1 MYYPNNFPKDL
12 EPHLITLLIALQE
25 LWEKNTTK
33 KPFNWQ
39 KHIHSIQKNSVYVKA
54 FKGKSPSIWWLQ
66 FILQRYSNKFSP
78 EFLAFAHHSLIKT
91 KMRSQSGIVPLTV
104 FTKGVACPFNCVY
117 CPSEP
122 NVPKSYFS
130 DEPAVMRAIRS
141 GFDPFKQTQ
150 SRLIMFA
157 LSNHNIDKI
166 ELIVKG
172 GTFSFLPRRYR
183 TWFFKRLYDGCN
195 GDTLKLLTSGKKS
208 LDTARSL
215 LEAQQKNEN
224 APSRIIGVNIETRPD
239 YINEKEILYLRKLGV
254 THVELGVQTLSDTIY
269 KIIKRGH
276 TVQSVVEATK
286 LLKNA
291 GFKVGYHLMLNLPG
305 STPDSDKKMVEQAF
319 TDPRFMPD
327 HLKLYPTTVTKFT
340 PLATWYMEKK
350 YIPYSFSHLVDVI
363 VYFKS
368 RVAPPWV
375 RIGRLTRDITTH
387 MMNEQ
392 LFPPNLRE
400 IIQKKL
406 HEEGKKC
413 QCIRCREIQ
422 LRQPQKPFRLREALY
437 EASGGKEY
445 FIEKIDAN
453 NRCLGFVRLRIAEG
467 GAMVRELHVYGKAL
481 QLGAEEKKE
490 TQHRG
495 LGEELLFR
503 AETITKEKSIKSL
516 SIISGIGVR
525 NYYKKFGYQEKNT
538 YMVKTLS

>member
-1 MYYPNNFPKDL
+1 VYYPSNFPQHL
-12 EPHLITLLIALQE
+12 EPHLITLLNELQE
-25 LWEKNTTK
+25 AWENNATK

-39 KHIHSIQKNSVYVKA
+39 KHIHAIQKKPGYVAA
-54 FKGKSPSIWWLQ
+54 FAGKSPSIWWLQ
-66 FILQRYSNKFSP
+66 FVLLRYENKFHSK
-78 EFLAFAHHSLIKT
+78 FVSFVHSSLIKT
-91 KMRSQSGIVPLTV
+91 KIRSQSGIVPLTV

-141 GFDPFKQTQ
+141 NFDPLKQTQ

-183 TWFFKRLYDGCN
+183 TWFFKRLYEGCN
-195 GDTLKLLTSGKKS
+195 ADTLKLLRSGKFALSPSKNLS
-208 LDTARSL
+208 DV
-215 LEAQQKNEN
+215 QKKNES
-224 APSRIIGVNIETRPD
+224 APSRIIGINIETRPD
-239 YINEKEILYLRKLGV
+239 YINAKEIVYLRKLGV
-254 THVELGVQTLSDTIY
+254 THVELGVQTLSDAIY
-269 KIIKRGH
+269 KTIKRGH
-276 TVQSVVEATK
+276 SVQSVVDATK
-286 LLKNA
+286 LLKDA

-305 STPDSDKKMVEQAF
+305 ATPESDIAMLTQVF
-319 TDPRFMPD
+319 SDPRFMPD

-340 PLATWYMEKK
+340 RLAAWYTEKK
-350 YIPYSFSHLVDVI
+350 YIPYSLSKMIDVI
-363 VYFKS
+363 VQFKTNI
-368 RVAPPWV
+368 VPPWV

-400 IIQKKL
+400 VIQKKL
-406 HEEGKKC
+406 HENNVSC

-422 LRQPQKPFRLREALY
+422 LDAPQKPFTLRKIVY
-437 EASGGKEY
+437 EASEGKEY
-445 FIEKIDAN
+445 FIEKNDVHN
-453 NRCLGFVRLRIAEG
+453 HCLGFIRLRIVEDKAY
-467 GAMVRELHVYGKAL
+467 VRELHIYGKAL
-481 QLGAEEKKE
+481 QLGTEGKKE

-495 LGEELLFR
+495 LGEELLQ
-503 AETITKEKSIKSL
+503 EGEKIVKKESIKSL

-525 NYYKKFGYQEKNT
+525 SYYKKFGYKEKNT
-538 YMVKTLS
+538 YMVKSLL